1 MTAEQ
6 WDRVQAL
13 FETASELHGE
23 ERTTF
28 LQNQCANDDEIY
40 REVTSLLDAD
50 ENIHMLLEG
59 LAIDAVVFSYE
70 QHYIGRRIGPY
81 RIKKHVGSGGMS
93 YVFLAE
99 REDGQF
105 DQRVALKIIKRGM
118 ESDQIIRR
126 FRSERQ
132 ILSRLDHPNIARL
145 HDGGITEEGAPY
157 FTMDFVDGIP
167 IDRYCDVKSSL
178 L

>member
-105 DQRVALKIIKRGM
+105 DQRVALKIIKTGNGVGSYNQTLPKRTPDPLAPRSSQHCASARRGYHG
-118 ESDQIIRR
+118 RGR
-126 FRSERQ
+126 TV
-132 ILSRLDHPNIARL
+132 LY
-145 HDGGITEEGAPY
+145 DGLC
-157 FTMDFVDGIP
+157 
-167 IDRYCDVKSSL
+167 RWHSN
-178 L
+178 